1 MKILKRNQLI
11 VLVISLMLITAG
23 YLNFTSQENNNILP
37 TSDVVAELGD
47 ATLVSG
53 TPVTNE
59 SEENVSESE
68 VENSVIGEAASE
80 NNIETIVGAGPV
92 SAHASKNE
100 QTGKNAIETSNQLED
115 SYFTTS
121 KLERES
127 MYSQMLETYQEIYNN
142 TGASAEQRAEA
153 LAEIAKINSTKNAIM
168 IAENLISAKG
178 FEKVVLFSNTNSV
191 SVIIGKEEL
200 QPEEIAQIQNIV
212 SRELNVTA
220 DIIHISTK

>member
-23 YLNFTSQENNNILP
+23 YLNFTSQENNNTIP
-37 TSDVVAELGD
+37 TSEIIAELGD
-47 ATLVSG
+47 ATLVSS
-53 TPVTNE
+53 TPVIN
-59 SEENVSESE
+59 ENVTTETSNEI
-68 VENSVIGEAASE
+68 ENSIIGEAASE
-80 NNIETIVGAGPV
+80 NNIEGIIDNT
-92 SAHASKNE
+92 
-100 QTGKNAIETSNQLED
+100 IETAQQLED

-178 FEKVVLFSNTNSV
+178 FEKVVVFSNTNSV
-191 SVIIGKEEL
+191 SVIIGKEEI

>member
-23 YLNFTSQENNNILP
+23 YLNFTSQENNTVP
-37 TSDVVAELGD
+37 TSDIVAELGD
-47 ATLVSG
+47 ATLVSS
-53 TPVTNE
+53 TPITNE
-59 SEENVSESE
+59 NVETETSNE

-80 NNIETIVGAGPV
+80 NNIEEIIENT
-92 SAHASKNE
+92 
-100 QTGKNAIETSNQLED
+100 IETAEQLED

>member
-23 YLNFTSQENNNILP
+23 YLNFTSQEENNTVL
-37 TSDVVAELGD
+37 TSEIVAELGD
-47 ATLVSG
+47 ATLVSSIPI
-53 TPVTNE
+53 TDETQEN
-59 SEENVSESE
+59 NVSNE
-68 VENSVIGEAASE
+68 VENSAIGEAASE
-80 NNIETIVGAGPV
+80 NNVTIEQNVTENIIETV
-92 SAHASKNE
+92 E
-100 QTGKNAIETSNQLED
+100 QIED

-153 LAEIAKINSTKNAIM
+153 LAEIAKINGTRNAIM

-178 FEKVVLFSNTNSV
+178 FEKVVVFSNTNSV

-200 QPEEIAQIQNIV
+200 KPEEIAQIQNIV

>member
-23 YLNFTSQENNNILP
+23 YLNFTSQENNNAIP
-37 TSDVVAELGD
+37 TSEIAQELGD
-47 ATLVSG
+47 ATLVSS
-53 TPVTNE
+53 TPITNE
-59 SEENVSESE
+59 NVIDNE
-68 VENSVIGEAASE
+68 VDNSVIGEAASE
-80 NNIETIVGAGPV
+80 NNTEEVMENTIETI
-92 SAHASKNE
+92 
-100 QTGKNAIETSNQLED
+100 QQIED

-142 TGASAEQRAEA
+142 TGASAEQRTEA

-178 FEKVVLFSNTNSV
+178 FEKVVVFSNTNSI

>member
-23 YLNFTSQENNNILP
+23 YLNFTSQENINTVP
-37 TSDVVAELGD
+37 TSEIVAELGD
-47 ATLVSG
+47 ATLVSS
-53 TPVTNE
+53 TPITNG
-59 SEENVSESE
+59 SVDNVISNE
-68 VENSVIGEAASE
+68 VENKAIGEAISE
-80 NNIETIVGAGPV
+80 NNVETIIGAGPV
-92 SAHASKNE
+92 SAHASNNE
-100 QTGKNAIETSNQLED
+100 QTEKTTIETINQLED

-127 MYSQMLETYQEIYNN
+127 MYSQMLETYQEIYNSA
-142 TGASAEQRAEA
+142 GASAEQRTEA
-153 LAEIAKINSTKNAIM
+153 LTEIAKINSTKNAIM

-178 FEKVVLFSNTNSV
+178 FEKVVVFSNANSV

>member
-1 MKILKRNQLI
+1 MKIFKRNQLI

-23 YLNFTSQENNNILP
+23 YLNFTSQENSNTIP
-37 TSDVVAELGD
+37 TSEIIGELGD
-47 ATLVSG
+47 ATLVSSI
-53 TPVTNE
+53 PITNE
-59 SEENVSESE
+59 TNIIENN
-68 VENSVIGEAASE
+68 VEDSIIGEAAPE
-80 NNIETIVGAGPV
+80 NNMEEE
-92 SAHASKNE
+92 NLE
-100 QTGKNAIETSNQLED
+100 NAIETAQQVED

-142 TGASAEQRAEA
+142 SGATAEQRTEA
-153 LAEIAKINSTKNAIM
+153 IKEISKINSTKNAIM

-178 FEKVVLFSNTNSV
+178 FEKVVVFSNTNSV

-200 QPEEIAQIQNIV
+200 KPEEIAQIQNIV

>member
-23 YLNFTSQENNNILP
+23 YLNFTSQENANTVP
-37 TSDVVAELGD
+37 TSEIVAELGD
-47 ATLVSG
+47 ATLVSSI
-53 TPVTNE
+53 PITNE
-59 SEENVSESE
+59 SEENVVENE
-68 VENSVIGEAASE
+68 AENSVIGEAASE
-80 NNIETIVGAGPV
+80 NNSPSIVGAGPV

-100 QTGKNAIETSNQLED
+100 QTGEKEIETINQLED

-142 TGASAEQRAEA
+142 TGASAEQRTEA

-178 FEKVVLFSNTNSV
+178 FEKVVVFSNTNSV

-200 QPEEIAQIQNIV
+200 KPEEIAQIQNIV

-220 DIIHISTK
+220 DIINISAK

>member
-1 MKILKRNQLI
+1 MKIFKRNQLI

-23 YLNFTSQENNNILP
+23 YLNFTSQENNTIP
-37 TSDVVAELGD
+37 TSEIIGELGD
-47 ATLVSG
+47 ATLVSSI
-53 TPVTNE
+53 PITNE
-59 SEENVSESE
+59 TEENT
-68 VENSVIGEAASE
+68 VEDNSNNDIIGEAASE
-80 NNIETIVGAGPV
+80 NNNEEENIENIIET
-92 SAHASKNE
+92 AH
-100 QTGKNAIETSNQLED
+100 QVED

-142 TGASAEQRAEA
+142 SGATAEQRTEA
-153 LAEIAKINSTKNAIM
+153 MKEISKINSTKNAIM

-178 FEKVVLFSNTNSV
+178 FEKVVVFSNTNSV

-200 QPEEIAQIQNIV
+200 KQEEIAQIQNIV

-220 DIIHISTK
+220 DIIHISTKQLIKLP

>member
-23 YLNFTSQENNNILP
+23 YLNFTSQENMNTIP

-47 ATLVSG
+47 ATLVSSI
-53 TPVTNE
+53 PITNE
-59 SEENVSESE
+59 NEENSISNG
-68 VENSVIGEAASE
+68 VENSIIGESASE
-80 NNIETIVGAGPV
+80 NNIQTNVEAGLV
-92 SAHASKNE
+92 SAHGSENE
-100 QTGKNAIETSNQLED
+100 QTEENILETSNEQED

-127 MYSQMLETYQEIYNN
+127 MYSQMLETYQEIYNSS
-142 TGASAEQRAEA
+142 GASTEQRTAA
-153 LAEIAKINSTKNAIM
+153 LAEIAKINTTKNAIM

-178 FEKVVLFSNTNSV
+178 FEKVVVFSNTNSV